1 MIICISVF
9 YDKPFNNKKIVS
21 SNNHTN
27 LVDAEKVFAISEINR
42 IVKNI
47 LLSHLE
53 KVWIGGEV
61 SNFVEASS
69 GHWYFSL
76 KDSSAQIRCTMF
88 KGYNTFSSIS
98 PKNGDQIE
106 AFGAVSLYEARGDYQ
121 INIEQIREKGTGNLF
136 EKFLQLKDK
145 LEKLGLF
152 DEENKLNIP
161 TFPKNIG
168 IITSASG
175 AALRDVLSILNK
187 EQNYNQIIIYP
198 SSVQGK
204 EAADEI
210 CSAINKA
217 NAHQI
222 VDVLILCRGGG
233 SIEDLWSFNEEK
245 VVQAIAQSRLP
256 IISGVGHET
265 DFTLTDFVADM
276 RAPTPT
282 AAASV
287 IQDRLSKLDEFFE
300 HYLSTLQKNITN
312 LLKNKNQELD
322 YLEKRIVSPKDKL
335 KRSQEFIDSLKKQ
348 FITLLRKEFLAA
360 EKEINSLHKRLLAP
374 QEKIKQAE
382 EKIKN
387 YKKALLSNVFRII
400 KEHQSKINF
409 IDEKLNILNPKNI
422 LAKGYSIV
430 YNKTDVVKDSNK
442 VNLNDTLDIQLH
454 SGALLVQVKNNKKH

>member
-1 MIICISVF
+1 MI
-9 YDKPFNNKKIVS
+9 
-21 SNNHTN
+21 
-27 LVDAEKVFAISEINR
+27 DAEKVFEISEINR

-348 FITLLRKEFLAA
+348 FITLIRKEFLAA

-430 YNKTDVVKDSNK
+430 YNKSDVVKDSNK

>member
-1 MIICISVF
+1 
-9 YDKPFNNKKIVS
+9 VS

-430 YNKTDVVKDSNK
+430 YNKNDVVKDSNK

>member
-1 MIICISVF
+1 MI
-9 YDKPFNNKKIVS
+9 
-21 SNNHTN
+21 
-27 LVDAEKVFAISEINR
+27 DAEKVFEISEINR

-88 KGYNTFSSIS
+88 KGYNHLSSIT

-106 AFGAVSLYEARGDYQ
+106 AFGAISLYEARGDYQ
-121 INIEQIREKGTGNLF
+121 INIEQVREKGTGNLF
-136 EKFLQLKDK
+136 EKFVQLKDK

-152 DEENKLNIP
+152 NEENKLPIP
-161 TFPKNIG
+161 TYPTNIG

-175 AALRDVLSILNK
+175 AALRDVLSVLNK
-187 EQNYNQIIIYP
+187 EQKYNQIVIYP
-198 SSVQGK
+198 SAVQGK

-210 CSAINKA
+210 SSAISIA
-217 NAHQI
+217 NAQKM

-245 VVQAIAQSRLP
+245 VVHAIAQSSLP

-287 IQDRLSKLDEFFE
+287 IHEKLNKLDEYFE
-300 HYLSTLQKNITN
+300 YYLSNLQKNISN

-322 YLEKRIVSPKDKL
+322 FLEKRMVSPKDKL
-335 KRSQEFIDSLKKQ
+335 KRSQEFIDSLRKQ
-348 FITLLRKEFLAA
+348 FTTILKNQFFNA
-360 EKEINSLHKRLLAP
+360 EKEIDVLRKRLLAP
-374 QEKIKQAE
+374 QEKIKRAE
-382 EKIKN
+382 DKIKN
-387 YKKALLSNVFRII
+387 AKKDLYFTALRSIN
-400 KEHQSKINF
+400 EQQSKINF

-430 YNKTDVVKDSNK
+430 YNGSDVVKDSNK
-442 VNLNDTLDIQLH
+442 VDLNDTLDIQLH
-454 SGALLVQVKNNKKH
+454 SGTLLVQVKNNKKH

>member
-1 MIICISVF
+1 M
-9 YDKPFNNKKIVS
+9 S

-27 LVDAEKVFAISEINR
+27 LVDAEKVFEISEINR

-88 KGYNTFSSIS
+88 KGYNHLSSIT

-106 AFGAVSLYEARGDYQ
+106 AFGAISLYEARGDYQ
-121 INIEQIREKGTGNLF
+121 INIEQVREKGTGNLF

-152 DEENKLNIP
+152 NEENKLPIP
-161 TFPKNIG
+161 AYPKNIG

-175 AALRDVLSILNK
+175 AALRDVLSVLNK
-187 EQNYNQIIIYP
+187 QQNYNQIVIYP
-198 SSVQGK
+198 SAVQGK

-210 CSAINKA
+210 SSAISIA
-217 NAHQI
+217 NAQKM

-245 VVQAIAQSRLP
+245 VVHAIAQSKLP

-287 IQDRLSKLDEFFE
+287 IHEKLNKLDEYFE
-300 HYLSTLQKNITN
+300 YYLSNLQKNISN

-322 YLEKRIVSPKDKL
+322 FLEKRMVSPKDKL
-335 KRSQEFIDSLKKQ
+335 IRSQEFIDSLRKQ
-348 FITLLRKEFLAA
+348 FTTILKNQFFNA
-360 EKEINSLHKRLLAP
+360 EKEIDILRKRLLAP
-374 QEKIKQAE
+374 QEKIKRAE
-382 EKIKN
+382 DRIKN
-387 YKKALLSNVFRII
+387 AKKDLYFTALRSIN
-400 KEHQSKINF
+400 EQQSKINF

-430 YNKTDVVKDSNK
+430 YNGTDVVKDSDK
-442 VNLNDTLDIQLH
+442 VDLNDILDIQLH
-454 SGALLVQVKNNKKH
+454 SGTLLVQVKNNKKH

>member
-1 MIICISVF
+1 
-9 YDKPFNNKKIVS
+9 VS

-152 DEENKLNIP
+152 DDENKLNIP

-422 LAKGYSIV
+422 LSKGYSIV
-430 YNKTDVVKDSNK
+430 YNKNDVVKDSNK

>member
-1 MIICISVF
+1 
-9 YDKPFNNKKIVS
+9 VS

-145 LEKLGLF
+145 LEKIGLF

>member
-1 MIICISVF
+1 M
-9 YDKPFNNKKIVS
+9 S
-21 SNNHTN
+21 SNNHRN
-27 LVDAEKVFAISEINR
+27 LVDAEKVFEISEINR

-88 KGYNTFSSIS
+88 KGYNHLSSIT

-106 AFGAVSLYEARGDYQ
+106 AFGAISLYEARGDYQ
-121 INIEQIREKGTGNLF
+121 INIEQVREKGTGNLF

-152 DEENKLNIP
+152 NEENKLPIP
-161 TFPKNIG
+161 AYPKNIG

-175 AALRDVLSILNK
+175 AALRDVLSVLNK
-187 EQNYNQIIIYP
+187 QQNYNQIVIYP

-210 CSAINKA
+210 CSAISIA
-217 NAHQI
+217 NAQKM

-245 VVQAIAQSRLP
+245 VVHAIAQSTLP

-287 IQDRLSKLDEFFE
+287 IHENLNKLDEYFE
-300 HYLSTLQKNITN
+300 YYLSNLQKNISN

-322 YLEKRIVSPKDKL
+322 FLEKRMVSPKDKL
-335 KRSQEFIDSLKKQ
+335 KRSQEFIDSLRKQ
-348 FITLLRKEFLAA
+348 FTTILKNQFFNA
-360 EKEINSLHKRLLAP
+360 EKEINVLRKRLLAP
-374 QEKIKQAE
+374 QEKIKRAE
-382 EKIKN
+382 DRIKN
-387 YKKALLSNVFRII
+387 AKKDLYLTTSRSIN
-400 KEHQSKINF
+400 EEQSKINF
-409 IDEKLNILNPKNI
+409 IDEKLNILDPRNI

-430 YNKTDVVKDSNK
+430 YNGSDVVKDSNK
-442 VNLNDTLDIQLH
+442 VDLNDTLDIQLH
-454 SGALLVQVKNNKKH
+454 SGTLLVQVKNNKKH

>member
-1 MIICISVF
+1 M
-9 YDKPFNNKKIVS
+9 S

-106 AFGAVSLYEARGDYQ
+106 AFGTVSLYEARGDYQ

>member
-1 MIICISVF
+1 M
-9 YDKPFNNKKIVS
+9 S

-400 KEHQSKINF
+400 KEQQSKINF

>member
-1 MIICISVF
+1 M
-9 YDKPFNNKKIVS
+9 S

-175 AALRDVLSILNK
+175 AALRDVLTILNK

-245 VVQAIAQSRLP
+245 VVQTIAQSRLP

-300 HYLSTLQKNITN
+300 HYLSMLQKNITN

-360 EKEINSLHKRLLAP
+360 EKEINSFHKRLLAP

>member
-1 MIICISVF
+1 M
-9 YDKPFNNKKIVS
+9 S

-300 HYLSTLQKNITN
+300 HYLSTLQKNITY

>member
-1 MIICISVF
+1 M
-9 YDKPFNNKKIVS
+9 S

-245 VVQAIAQSRLP
+245 VVQTIAQSRLP

-360 EKEINSLHKRLLAP
+360 EKEINSFHKRLLAP

>member
-1 MIICISVF
+1 MST
-9 YDKPFNNKKIVS
+9 
-21 SNNHTN
+21 NNHTN

>member
-1 MIICISVF
+1 M
-9 YDKPFNNKKIVS
+9 S

-265 DFTLTDFVADM
+265 DFTLTDFVAAM

>member
-1 MIICISVF
+1 
-9 YDKPFNNKKIVS
+9 VS

-198 SSVQGK
+198 SSAQGK

-300 HYLSTLQKNITN
+300 HYLSTLQKNIIN

-430 YNKTDVVKDSNK
+430 YNKIDVVKDSNK

>member
-1 MIICISVF
+1 M
-9 YDKPFNNKKIVS
+9 S

-27 LVDAEKVFAISEINR
+27 LVDAEKVFEISEINR

-88 KGYNTFSSIS
+88 KGYNHLSSIT

-106 AFGAVSLYEARGDYQ
+106 AFGAISLYEARGDYQ
-121 INIEQIREKGTGNLF
+121 INIEQVREKGTGNLF

-152 DEENKLNIP
+152 NEENKLPIP
-161 TFPKNIG
+161 AYPKNIG

-175 AALRDVLSILNK
+175 AALRDVLSVLNK
-187 EQNYNQIIIYP
+187 QQNYNQIVIYP
-198 SSVQGK
+198 SAVQGK

-210 CSAINKA
+210 SSAISIA
-217 NAHQI
+217 NAQKM

-245 VVQAIAQSRLP
+245 VVHAIAQSSLP

-287 IQDRLSKLDEFFE
+287 IHEKLNKLDEYFE
-300 HYLSTLQKNITN
+300 YYLSNLQKNISN

-322 YLEKRIVSPKDKL
+322 FLEKRMVSPKDKL
-335 KRSQEFIDSLKKQ
+335 KRSQEFIDSLRKQ
-348 FITLLRKEFLAA
+348 FTTILKNQFFNA
-360 EKEINSLHKRLLAP
+360 EKEIDILRKRLLAP
-374 QEKIKQAE
+374 QEKIKRAE
-382 EKIKN
+382 DKIKN
-387 YKKALLSNVFRII
+387 AKKDLLFTALRSIN
-400 KEHQSKINF
+400 EQQSKINF

-430 YNKTDVVKDSNK
+430 YNGTDVVKDSDK
-442 VNLNDTLDIQLH
+442 VDLNDILDIQLH
-454 SGALLVQVKNNKKH
+454 SGTLLVQVKNNKKH

>member
-1 MIICISVF
+1 M
-9 YDKPFNNKKIVS
+9 S

-387 YKKALLSNVFRII
+387 YKKALLSDVFRIV

-430 YNKTDVVKDSNK
+430 YNKSDVVKDSNK

>member
-1 MIICISVF
+1 M
-9 YDKPFNNKKIVS
+9 S
-21 SNNHTN
+21 SNNHRN
-27 LVDAEKVFAISEINR
+27 LVDAEKVFEISEINR

-88 KGYNTFSSIS
+88 KGYNHLSSIT

-106 AFGAVSLYEARGDYQ
+106 AFGAISLYEARGDYQ
-121 INIEQIREKGTGNLF
+121 INIEQVREKGTGNLF

-152 DEENKLNIP
+152 NEENKLPIP
-161 TFPKNIG
+161 AYPKNIG

-175 AALRDVLSILNK
+175 AALRDVLSVLNK
-187 EQNYNQIIIYP
+187 QQNYNQIVIYP

-210 CSAINKA
+210 CSAISIA
-217 NAHQI
+217 NTQKM

-245 VVQAIAQSRLP
+245 VVHAIAQSTLP

-287 IQDRLSKLDEFFE
+287 IHENLNKLDEYFE
-300 HYLSTLQKNITN
+300 YYLSNLQKNISN

-322 YLEKRIVSPKDKL
+322 FLEKRMVSPKDKL
-335 KRSQEFIDSLKKQ
+335 KRSQEFIDSLRKQ
-348 FITLLRKEFLAA
+348 FTTILKNQFFNA
-360 EKEINSLHKRLLAP
+360 EKEINVLRKRLLAP

-382 EKIKN
+382 DRIKN
-387 YKKALLSNVFRII
+387 AKKDLYLTALRSIN
-400 KEHQSKINF
+400 EEQSKINF
-409 IDEKLNILNPKNI
+409 IDEKLNILNPRNI

-430 YNKTDVVKDSNK
+430 YNGSDVVKDSNK
-442 VNLNDTLDIQLH
+442 VDLNDTLDIQLH
-454 SGALLVQVKNNKKH
+454 SGTLLVQVKNNKKH

>member
-1 MIICISVF
+1 M
-9 YDKPFNNKKIVS
+9 S

-374 QEKIKQAE
+374 QEKIKQAD

>member
-1 MIICISVF
+1 M
-9 YDKPFNNKKIVS
+9 S

-245 VVQAIAQSRLP
+245 VVQAIAKSRLP

>member
-1 MIICISVF
+1 M
-9 YDKPFNNKKIVS
+9 
-21 SNNHTN
+21 
-27 LVDAEKVFAISEINR
+27 
-42 IVKNI
+42 
-47 LLSHLE
+47 SHLE

-374 QEKIKQAE
+374 QEKIKQAD

-430 YNKTDVVKDSNK
+430 YNKNDVVKDSNK

>member
-1 MIICISVF
+1 M
-9 YDKPFNNKKIVS
+9 S

-245 VVQAIAQSRLP
+245 VVQTIAQSRLP

>member
-1 MIICISVF
+1 
-9 YDKPFNNKKIVS
+9 VS

-27 LVDAEKVFAISEINR
+27 LVDAEKVFEISEINR

-88 KGYNTFSSIS
+88 KGYNHLSSIT

-106 AFGAVSLYEARGDYQ
+106 AFGAISLYEARGDYQ
-121 INIEQIREKGTGNLF
+121 INIEQVREKGTGNLF

-152 DEENKLNIP
+152 NEENKLPIP
-161 TFPKNIG
+161 AYPKNIG

-175 AALRDVLSILNK
+175 AALRDVLSVLNK
-187 EQNYNQIIIYP
+187 QQNYNQIVIYP
-198 SSVQGK
+198 SAVQGK

-210 CSAINKA
+210 SSAISIA
-217 NAHQI
+217 NAQKM

-245 VVQAIAQSRLP
+245 VVHAIAQSSLP

-287 IQDRLSKLDEFFE
+287 IHEKLNKLDEYFE
-300 HYLSTLQKNITN
+300 YYLSNLQKNISN

-322 YLEKRIVSPKDKL
+322 FLEKRMVSPKDKL
-335 KRSQEFIDSLKKQ
+335 KRSQEFIDSLRKQFTTILKKQ
-348 FITLLRKEFLAA
+348 FFNA
-360 EKEINSLHKRLLAP
+360 EKEINILRKRLLAP
-374 QEKIKQAE
+374 QEKIKRAE
-382 EKIKN
+382 DRIKN
-387 YKKALLSNVFRII
+387 AKKNLHFTALRSIN
-400 KEHQSKINF
+400 EQQSKINF

-430 YNKTDVVKDSNK
+430 YNGSDVVKDSNK

-454 SGALLVQVKNNKKH
+454 SGTLLVQVKNNKKH

>member
-1 MIICISVF
+1 MI
-9 YDKPFNNKKIVS
+9 
-21 SNNHTN
+21 
-27 LVDAEKVFAISEINR
+27 DAEKVFEISEINR

-88 KGYNTFSSIS
+88 KGYNHLSSIT

-106 AFGAVSLYEARGDYQ
+106 AFGAISLYEARGDYQ
-121 INIEQIREKGTGNLF
+121 INIEQVREKGTGNLF

-152 DEENKLNIP
+152 NEENKLPIP
-161 TFPKNIG
+161 AYPKNIG

-175 AALRDVLSILNK
+175 AALRDVLSVLNK
-187 EQNYNQIIIYP
+187 QQNYNQIVIYP
-198 SSVQGK
+198 SAVQGK

-210 CSAINKA
+210 SSAISIA
-217 NAHQI
+217 NAQKM

-245 VVQAIAQSRLP
+245 VVHAIAQSSLP

-287 IQDRLSKLDEFFE
+287 IHEKLNKLDEYFE
-300 HYLSTLQKNITN
+300 YYLSNLQKNISN

-322 YLEKRIVSPKDKL
+322 FLEKRMVSPKDKL
-335 KRSQEFIDSLKKQ
+335 KRSQEFIDSLRKQ
-348 FITLLRKEFLAA
+348 FTTILKNQFFNA
-360 EKEINSLHKRLLAP
+360 EKEIDILRKRLLAP
-374 QEKIKQAE
+374 QEKIKRAE
-382 EKIKN
+382 DRIKN
-387 YKKALLSNVFRII
+387 AKKNLHFTALRSIN
-400 KEHQSKINF
+400 EQQSKINF

-430 YNKTDVVKDSNK
+430 YNGSDVVKDSNK
-442 VNLNDTLDIQLH
+442 VDLNDTLDIQLH
-454 SGALLVQVKNNKKH
+454 SGTLLVQVKNNKKH

>member
-1 MIICISVF
+1 
-9 YDKPFNNKKIVS
+9 VS

-374 QEKIKQAE
+374 QEKIKQAQ

-454 SGALLVQVKNNKKH
+454 SGALLVQVKNSKKH

>member
-1 MIICISVF
+1 
-9 YDKPFNNKKIVS
+9 VS

-27 LVDAEKVFAISEINR
+27 LVDAEKVFEISEINR

-88 KGYNTFSSIS
+88 KGYNHLSSIT

-106 AFGAVSLYEARGDYQ
+106 AFGAISLYEARGDYQ
-121 INIEQIREKGTGNLF
+121 INIEQVREKGTGNLF

-152 DEENKLNIP
+152 NEENKLPIP
-161 TFPKNIG
+161 AYPKNIG

-175 AALRDVLSILNK
+175 AALRDVLSVLNK
-187 EQNYNQIIIYP
+187 QQNYNQIVIYP
-198 SSVQGK
+198 SAVQGK

-210 CSAINKA
+210 SSAISIA
-217 NAHQI
+217 NAQKM

-245 VVQAIAQSRLP
+245 VVHAIAQSTLP

-287 IQDRLSKLDEFFE
+287 IHEKLNKLDEYFE
-300 HYLSTLQKNITN
+300 YYLSNLQKNISN

-322 YLEKRIVSPKDKL
+322 FLEKRMVSPKDKL
-335 KRSQEFIDSLKKQ
+335 KRSQEFIDSLRKQ
-348 FITLLRKEFLAA
+348 FTTILKNQFFNA
-360 EKEINSLHKRLLAP
+360 EKEIDILRKRLLAP
-374 QEKIKQAE
+374 QEKIKRAE
-382 EKIKN
+382 DKIKN
-387 YKKALLSNVFRII
+387 AKKDLYFTTLRSIN
-400 KEHQSKINF
+400 EQQSKINF

-430 YNKTDVVKDSNK
+430 YNESDVVKDSNK

-454 SGALLVQVKNNKKH
+454 SGTLLVQVKNNKKH

>member
-1 MIICISVF
+1 
-9 YDKPFNNKKIVS
+9 VS

>member
-1 MIICISVF
+1 M
-9 YDKPFNNKKIVS
+9 S

-145 LEKLGLF
+145 LEKIGLF

-430 YNKTDVVKDSNK
+430 YNKNDVVKDSNK

>member
-1 MIICISVF
+1 M
-9 YDKPFNNKKIVS
+9 S

-121 INIEQIREKGTGNLF
+121 INIEQIREKGTGSLF

>member
-1 MIICISVF
+1 M
-9 YDKPFNNKKIVS
+9 S

-245 VVQAIAQSRLP
+245 IVQAIAQSRLP

-287 IQDRLSKLDEFFE
+287 IQDRLSKLDKFFE

-335 KRSQEFIDSLKKQ
+335 KRSQEFINSLKKQ

-430 YNKTDVVKDSNK
+430 YNKNDVVKDSNK

>member
-1 MIICISVF
+1 M
-9 YDKPFNNKKIVS
+9 S

-27 LVDAEKVFAISEINR
+27 LVDAEKVFEISEINR

-88 KGYNTFSSIS
+88 KGYNHLSSIT

-106 AFGAVSLYEARGDYQ
+106 AFGAISLYEARGDYQ
-121 INIEQIREKGTGNLF
+121 INIEQVREKGTGNLF

-152 DEENKLNIP
+152 NEENKLPIP
-161 TFPKNIG
+161 AYPKNIG

-175 AALRDVLSILNK
+175 AALRDVLSVLNK
-187 EQNYNQIIIYP
+187 EQKYNQIVIYP
-198 SSVQGK
+198 SAVQGK

-210 CSAINKA
+210 SSAISIA
-217 NAHQI
+217 NAQKM

-245 VVQAIAQSRLP
+245 VVHAIAQSSLP

-287 IQDRLSKLDEFFE
+287 IHEKLNKLDEYFE
-300 HYLSTLQKNITN
+300 YYLSNLQKNISN

-322 YLEKRIVSPKDKL
+322 FLEKRMVSPKDKL
-335 KRSQEFIDSLKKQ
+335 KRSQEFIDSLRKQ
-348 FITLLRKEFLAA
+348 FTTILKNQFFNA
-360 EKEINSLHKRLLAP
+360 EKEIDILRKRLLAP
-374 QEKIKQAE
+374 QEKIKRAE
-382 EKIKN
+382 DRIKN
-387 YKKALLSNVFRII
+387 AKKNLHFTALRSIN
-400 KEHQSKINF
+400 EQQSKINF

-430 YNKTDVVKDSNK
+430 YNGTDVVKDSDK
-442 VNLNDTLDIQLH
+442 VDLNDILDIQLH
-454 SGALLVQVKNNKKH
+454 SGTLLVQVKNNKKH

>member
-1 MIICISVF
+1 M
-9 YDKPFNNKKIVS
+9 S

-245 VVQAIAQSRLP
+245 VVQAIVQSRLP

>member
-1 MIICISVF
+1 
-9 YDKPFNNKKIVS
+9 VS

-374 QEKIKQAE
+374 QEKIKQAD

-430 YNKTDVVKDSNK
+430 YNKNDVVKDSNK

>member
-1 MIICISVF
+1 M
-9 YDKPFNNKKIVS
+9 S

-27 LVDAEKVFAISEINR
+27 LVDAEKVFEISEINR

-53 KVWIGGEV
+53 KVWIGGEI

-88 KGYNTFSSIS
+88 KGYNHLSSIT

-106 AFGAVSLYEARGDYQ
+106 AFGAISLYEARGDYQ
-121 INIEQIREKGTGNLF
+121 INIEQVREKGTGNLF

-152 DEENKLNIP
+152 NEENKLPIP
-161 TFPKNIG
+161 AYPKNIG

-175 AALRDVLSILNK
+175 AALRDVLSVLNK
-187 EQNYNQIIIYP
+187 QQNYNQIVIYP
-198 SSVQGK
+198 SAVQGK

-210 CSAINKA
+210 SSAISIA
-217 NAHQI
+217 NAQKM

-245 VVQAIAQSRLP
+245 VVHAIAQSTLP

-287 IQDRLSKLDEFFE
+287 IYEKLNKLDEYFE
-300 HYLSTLQKNITN
+300 YYLSNLQKNISN

-322 YLEKRIVSPKDKL
+322 FLEKRMVSPKDKL
-335 KRSQEFIDSLKKQ
+335 KRSQEFIDSLRKQ
-348 FITLLRKEFLAA
+348 FTTILKNQFFNA
-360 EKEINSLHKRLLAP
+360 EKEIDVLRKRLLAP
-374 QEKIKQAE
+374 QEKIKRAE
-382 EKIKN
+382 DRIKN
-387 YKKALLSNVFRII
+387 AKKNLHFTTLRSIN
-400 KEHQSKINF
+400 EQQSKINF

-430 YNKTDVVKDSNK
+430 YNGTDVVKDSDK
-442 VNLNDTLDIQLH
+442 VDLNDILDIQLH
-454 SGALLVQVKNNKKH
+454 SGTLLVQVKNNKKH

>member
-1 MIICISVF
+1 M
-9 YDKPFNNKKIVS
+9 S

-168 IITSASG
+168 IITSASA

-374 QEKIKQAE
+374 QEKIKQAD

>member
-1 MIICISVF
+1 M
-9 YDKPFNNKKIVS
+9 S

-322 YLEKRIVSPKDKL
+322 YLEKRIISPKDKL

-387 YKKALLSNVFRII
+387 YKKALLSDVFRIV

-430 YNKTDVVKDSNK
+430 YNKSDVVKDSNK

>member
-1 MIICISVF
+1 M
-9 YDKPFNNKKIVS
+9 S
-21 SNNHTN
+21 SNNHRN
-27 LVDAEKVFAISEINR
+27 LVDAEKVFEISEINR

-88 KGYNTFSSIS
+88 KGYNHLSSIT

-106 AFGAVSLYEARGDYQ
+106 AFGAISLYEARGDYQ
-121 INIEQIREKGTGNLF
+121 INIEQVREKGTGNLF

-152 DEENKLNIP
+152 NEENKLPIP
-161 TFPKNIG
+161 AYPKNIG

-175 AALRDVLSILNK
+175 AALRDVLSVLNK
-187 EQNYNQIIIYP
+187 QQNYNQIVIYP

-210 CSAINKA
+210 CSAISIA
-217 NAHQI
+217 NTQKM

-245 VVQAIAQSRLP
+245 VVHAIAQSTLP

-287 IQDRLSKLDEFFE
+287 IHESLNKLDEYFE
-300 HYLSTLQKNITN
+300 YYLSNLQKNISN

-322 YLEKRIVSPKDKL
+322 FLEKRMVSPKDKL
-335 KRSQEFIDSLKKQ
+335 KRSQEFIDSLRKQ
-348 FITLLRKEFLAA
+348 FTTILKNQFFNA
-360 EKEINSLHKRLLAP
+360 EKEINVLRKRLLAP

-382 EKIKN
+382 DRIKN
-387 YKKALLSNVFRII
+387 AKKDLYLTALRSIN
-400 KEHQSKINF
+400 EEQSKINF
-409 IDEKLNILNPKNI
+409 IDEKLNILNPRNI

-430 YNKTDVVKDSNK
+430 YNGFDVVKDSNK
-442 VNLNDTLDIQLH
+442 VDLNDTLDIQLH
-454 SGALLVQVKNNKKH
+454 SGTLLVQVKNNKKH

>member
-1 MIICISVF
+1 M
-9 YDKPFNNKKIVS
+9 S

-360 EKEINSLHKRLLAP
+360 EKEINSLHKRLIAP

>member
-1 MIICISVF
+1 M
-9 YDKPFNNKKIVS
+9 S

-61 SNFVEASS
+61 SNFVEAIS

-430 YNKTDVVKDSNK
+430 YNKNDVVKDSNK

-454 SGALLVQVKNNKKH
+454 